1 MACCGVWCIRMHY
14 FTALMRE
21 AAALGIRGRGIIP
34 GKCLKFETRNPAFW
48 RLLDSENGL
57 REALL
62 S

>member
-1 MACCGVWCIRMHY
+1 MHY